1 MRTSFL
7 FGGLCVLLL
16 ACEGD
21 TTLKTFK
28 EPPVVSID
36 SPISGAALDEAVAI
50 VMSGTV
56 TDPKFAGSLTAV
68 DVTWSVGGS
77 KVCDGAVVEI
87 SGYTECTTVFEQG
100 PATITL
106 SAVNPDGESS
116 NSTVEVNVEKNSAP
130 VAEIVTPNEGG
141 EYFGNRLTL
150 FDGWV
155 SDGEDVADALSVV
168 WTSSVDGVL
177 PFSSVPASD
186 GSSSGTAYLTPGE
199 HQITLVV
206 TDTTGRTGTDTST
219 AMVLVGSK
227 PTVDLIAPASG
238 DVVNIDA
245 IVSFQAEIGDDED
258 PPEDIVAVWESDVDG
273 VFSNQGASSDG
284 MAEFTY
290 DALVHGVH
298 QITVTVTDSDGLTAV
313 DSATLY
319 VNARPEAPSVHI
331 DPDSPTSNESLFA
344 VTDADSYDADGDT
357 ITYTYAW
364 YQNGVES
371 GIVTNPLPSSVT
383 TRGDIWSVY
392 VTPTDGISIGPSGT
406 DTVRISNAPPSVG
419 SVSITPA
426 TAYTDDMLSIAL
438 SGWSDADGD
447 AEDYRYQWSLNGS
460 ALTGETAST
469 LSASL
474 FVKDDALSV
483 AVTPW
488 DGSEA
493 GATVVTS
500 TRTITNSTPSTPV
513 VIVVPSTPEREEDL
527 ACSASSTD
535 ADGDALTY
543 SYSWTVDGAPSA
555 VTGVSVAASYTE
567 NGETWSCQVTAT
579 DGTATSAVGSDSVLV
594 DDYVNVRPEAPTVHI
609 SPDPAD
615 TTDALTVVFDA
626 SSYDLDGDTITY
638 GYVWYREGADSGE
651 TSNPLAASVTAK
663 GEVWT
668 VEVTPNDG
676 YGDGATTTASVVILN
691 SAPRLSSVAVSPA
704 TAYTD
709 STLTA
714 VPAGWS
720 DDDGDAADYRYQWWV
735 NGGAVSGATEVTLG
749 GANFSKGDSAFVVVT
764 PWDGEEVGSAVTS
777 ASRTITNSTPS
788 TPVVAVV
795 PSTPERE
802 EDLVCAASST
812 DADGDS
818 MVSTYRWTVNG
829 AASAVTSSTVDDSYT
844 ENGETWACIVT
855 VSDGTAT
862 SAAGTASVVVAD
874 YVNVRPTAPV
884 VHITP
889 DPPTTTDP
897 LAVVMDT
904 VSYDL
909 DGDTISYSYRWYRN
923 GVYSGDTSNPLAAS
937 ATTRAE
943 VWTVEVTPNDG
954 YGDGTAGSD
963 SVTVGNALPSIT
975 AAAISPTTAYT
986 ADTLTATAS
995 GFADSDGD
1003 AAGYRYQWSVNGS
1016 SVSGATNSTLAG
1028 SYFVRGDIVGV
1039 QITPWDG
1046 YEVGTTLTA
1055 STVTILNTAP
1065 TTPGVDLTP
1074 VYPESSDTLT
1084 CAVSTA
1090 STDADGDSL
1099 TYAYSWTVNGSA
1111 TGLSSTTV
1119 ASSYTTNG
1127 ERWACSVTASDG
1139 TATSGAGS
1147 DSALV
1152 SDYTTPSAP
1161 VLTSPSPYRD
1171 ATSVSILGT
1180 GEALSTI
1187 TLYTSSS
1194 AGLTSSTTTSSAAA
1208 TFSFTA
1214 SLASGITYSFYATA
1228 TDSYGNTSA
1237 VSNVVTTE
1245 TCDPIDEYEDS
1256 TTYGDSCGDPI
1267 VDWSTLADD
1276 GSTTL
1281 SITGNIL
1288 DSSDSDWYYVSASD
1302 AATSGINY
1310 YRMHAVMSTGTGE
1323 YAFAVYKDGCSSS
1336 ALECAVS
1343 TTSGYSEYQDFAQ
1356 DVGDGSHGVPSE
1368 TRACGSAVGNACDDL
1383 SGDYYI
1389 QVYRTSAAYSCQEY
1403 VLTVTNGAW

>member
-1 MRTSFL
+1 MWL
-7 FGGLCVLLL
+7 V

-36 SPISGAALDEAVAI
+36 SPVGGAILDEGAAIL
-50 VMSGTV
+50 MSGTV
-56 TDPKFAGSLTAV
+56 TDPKCAGSLTAV
-68 DVTWSVGGS
+68 DVTWSVDGS
-77 KVCDGAVVEI
+77 KVCAGAVVEL
-87 SGYTECTTVFEQG
+87 SGYTECTAVFAQG

-106 SAVNPDGESS
+106 SAVNPDGETSS
-116 NSTVEVNVEKNSAP
+116 STVEVEVERNSAP
-130 VAEIVTPNEGG
+130 LAEIVSPNEGG

-150 FDGWV
+150 FEGLV
-155 SDGEDVADALSVV
+155 SDGEDPADALSVV
-168 WTSSVDGVL
+168 WTSSLDGVL
-177 PFSSVPASD
+177 PFSTAPASD

-290 DALVHGVH
+290 DALAHGVH

-313 DSATLY
+313 DMATLY
-319 VNARPEAPSVHI
+319 VNAPPDAPSVHI
-331 DPDSPTSNESLFA
+331 DPDTPTSDESLFT
-344 VTDADSYDADGDT
+344 VTDVGSYDADGDT
-357 ITYTYAW
+357 ITYSYAW
-364 YQNGVES
+364 YQNGVETA
-371 GIVTNPLPSSVT
+371 VTTNPLPSSAT
-383 TRGDIWSVY
+383 LRGDIWTVY
-392 VTPTDGISIGPSGT
+392 VTPSDGISTGPAGT
-406 DTVRISNAPPSVG
+406 DTVSIGTAPPSLR
-419 SVSITPA
+419 SATITPA
-426 TAYTDDMLSIAL
+426 TAYTDDTLSVAVA
-438 SGWSDADGD
+438 GWADADGD
-447 AEDYRYQWSLNGS
+447 VEDYRYQWSLNGV
-460 ALTGETAST
+460 ALSGETAST
-469 LSASL
+469 LSALL

-488 DGSEA
+488 DGRES
-493 GATVVTS
+493 GATIVSS

-513 VIVVPSTPEREEDL
+513 VVVVPSTPEREEDL
-527 ACSASSTD
+527 TCSASSTD
-535 ADGDALTY
+535 ADGDSLTY
-543 SYSWTVDGAPSA
+543 SYSWTVNGAASG

-567 NGETWSCQVTAT
+567 NGETWACEVTAT

-594 DDYVNVRPEAPTVHI
+594 DDYVNVRPEAPVVHI
-609 SPDPAD
+609 SPDPPD

-626 SSYDLDGDTITY
+626 ASYDIDGDTLTY
-638 GYVWYREGADSGE
+638 GYVWYREGAVSGE

-676 YGDGATTTASVVILN
+676 YGDGASTTASVLILN
-691 SAPRLSSVAVSPA
+691 SVPTLSSVTVSPA

-714 VPAGWS
+714 VPAGWA
-720 DDDGDAADYRYQWWV
+720 DADGDAVDYRYQWWV
-735 NGGAVSGATEVTLG
+735 NGGAVSGATEVTLTG
-749 GANFSKGDSAFVVVT
+749 SNFVKGNSVYVVVT
-764 PWDGEEVGSAVTS
+764 PWDGEDLGSSVTS
-777 ASRTITNSTPS
+777 ATRMITNSAPS
-788 TPVVAVV
+788 TPVVAVT
-795 PSTPERE
+795 PATPERE
-802 EDLVCAASST
+802 DDLTCTASST

-818 MVSTYRWTVNG
+818 MVATYSWTVNG
-829 AASAVTSSTVDDSYT
+829 AASAVATSTVAEADT
-844 ENGETWACIVT
+844 ENGDTWACIVT
-855 VSDGTAT
+855 VSDGTDT

-874 YVNVRPTAPV
+874 YLNVRPTAPV

-897 LAVVMDT
+897 LAVVMDS

-909 DGDTISYSYRWYRN
+909 DGDTISYGYRWYRN
-923 GVYSGDTSNPLAAS
+923 GVYSGDTTNPLAAS
-937 ATTRAE
+937 ATTRGE

-963 SVTVGNALPSIT
+963 SVTVGNSLPSIT
-975 AAAISPTTAYT
+975 SAAITPTTAYT
-986 ADTLTATAS
+986 SDTLTATAS

-1003 AAGYRYQWSVNGS
+1003 SASYRYQWLVNGS
-1016 SVSGATNSTLAG
+1016 RVSGATNSTLSG
-1028 SYFVRGDIVGV
+1028 STFGRGDIIGV
-1039 QITPWDG
+1039 EITPWDG
-1046 YEVGTTLTA
+1046 YDVGTAVA
-1055 STVTILNTAP
+1055 SSTMTILNTTP

-1074 VYPESSDTLT
+1074 VYPETTDTLT
-1084 CAVSTA
+1084 CAVSSA
-1090 STDADGDSL
+1090 STDADGDSI
-1099 TYAYSWTVNGSA
+1099 TYTYSWTVNGSA

-1127 ERWACSVTASDG
+1127 EIWAWSVTASDG
-1139 TATSGAGS
+1139 TATSSAGS
-1147 DSALV
+1147 DSAVV
-1152 SDYTTPSAP
+1152 SDYTAPSAP
-1161 VLTSPSPYRD
+1161 VLTSPAPYRD

-1187 TLYTSSS
+1187 TLYVSSS

-1208 TFSFTA
+1208 TFGFTP
-1214 SLASGITYSFYATA
+1214 SLSSGITYSFYATA
-1228 TDSYGNTSA
+1228 TDSYGNTSS

-1245 TCDPIDEYEDS
+1245 TCDPVDEYEDS
-1256 TTYGDSCGDPI
+1256 SSYGDSCGDPI
-1267 VDWSTLADD
+1267 VDWSTLADS

-1288 DSSDSDWYYVSASD
+1288 DSSDSDWYYVAASD

-1310 YRMHAVMSTGTGE
+1310 YRMHVVMAAGSSE
-1323 YAFAVYKDGCSSS
+1323 YAFAVYKDSCSSS
-1336 ALECAVS
+1336 ALECTVS
-1343 TTSGYSEYQDFAQ
+1343 ATSGYTEYQDFAQ

-1368 TRACGSAVGNACDDL
+1368 TRACGTAVGNTCDDL

-1403 VLTVTNGAW
+1403 ELTVTNGAW